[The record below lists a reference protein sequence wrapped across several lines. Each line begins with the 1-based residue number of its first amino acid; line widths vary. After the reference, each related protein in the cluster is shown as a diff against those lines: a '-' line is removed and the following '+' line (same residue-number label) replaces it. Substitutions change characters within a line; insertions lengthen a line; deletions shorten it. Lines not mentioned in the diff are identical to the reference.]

1 MCIYDYIY
9 IQGVIIFF
17 LYYLQYYSVNYQ
29 DFLLNFNT
37 NNNFN
42 YSNYYENNN
51 SNINNSNNINN
62 FTNENQKLRTE
73 LNTYK
78 NENDQLKNKIS
89 KLSDENNKLKTELN
103 EAKNTISNLNKNQ
116 ISQKENEEI
125 LSSLNKIIENQDKE
139 INDLKNKLKD
149 LNKTIET
156 QIPINKSYNL
166 DDIIVIHFKSIDQQ
180 IDCAIKCVRSDTFA
194 EVEEKLYQI
203 YDEYRERNNNFLF
216 QGRTILRFKKIY
228 ENNIKDGDKVQLIY
242 DE

>member
-9 IQGVIIFF
+9 IQGVIIYF

-29 DFLLNFNT
+29 DFLSNFNT

-62 FTNENQKLRTE
+62 LTNENQKLRTE

>member
-29 DFLLNFNT
+29 DFLSNFNT

-62 FTNENQKLRTE
+62 LTNENQKLRTE